1 MFAKQNKFL
10 GSPIALL
17 QKKSEIKKMHS
28 AIKTVIMINILV
40 NNGDHIRYKKSLSL
54 PHLSFEG
61 ALNKLGILEYSSN
74 IWYN

>member
-54 PHLSFEG
+54 PHL
-61 ALNKLGILEYSSN
+61 
-74 IWYN
+74 

>member
-40 NNGDHIRYKKSLSL
+40 ITHNGDHIRYKKSLSL
-54 PHLSFEG
+54 PHL
-61 ALNKLGILEYSSN
+61 
-74 IWYN
+74 